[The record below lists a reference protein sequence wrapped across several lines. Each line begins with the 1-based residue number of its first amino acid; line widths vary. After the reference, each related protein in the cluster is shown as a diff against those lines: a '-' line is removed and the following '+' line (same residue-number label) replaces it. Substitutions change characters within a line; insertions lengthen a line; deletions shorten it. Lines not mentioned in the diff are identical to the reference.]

1 MLEYYFVLAVAISG
15 SMILMKNRAY
25 NRAALALFTL
35 LQISVMLFGYFN
47 ANETDALFFK
57 YDMLGVLLTAVLTIL
72 TPITFYHSYL
82 YLQRYSPEIN
92 RQSIYWA
99 ALIILISAMTG
110 AYFAENVALLW
121 VCVEV
126 TTLCVTVLV
135 FQDRSKTSLEASWK
149 YLFISSVGV
158 AIAFMGILFLTAVSV
173 ESGPKSLNFTDLIAN
188 SQAMNSTWIKIAF
201 ILVLT
206 GFSIKLSIFPLFA
219 AAIDAKTVAP
229 SPANALLSSAL
240 VSVGF
245 VGIFRFYAIIAQ
257 TDAAPWARNVLMITG
272 LISIFL
278 AAIQLF
284 KVKRYTRMYAFSTME
299 HAGIICLALFAGGV
313 GYYAAV
319 LHVVL
324 HSFVKAGL
332 FYQLGQSNYIY
343 KSIWVKDSGA
353 YFKINPFGALVVML
367 GFFSIVAIPPSGLFV
382 TEFLIFK
389 TLFLEKQI
397 LVSIIAL
404 LLLTVILFQIAKFIF
419 HLLFEKKPEHLS
431 NVDVHIN
438 KSEAIAPFLL
448 FVLAAYLGYSPPEFF
463 VDMIQS
469 ATAIIQ

>member
-1 MLEYYFVLAVAISG
+1 MLEYYFLLAVAISG
-15 SMILMKNRAY
+15 LMILFRNRAF
-25 NRAALALFTL
+25 NQVALTLFAL
-35 LQISVMLFGYFN
+35 LQIGVVVFAYQH
-47 ANETDALFFK
+47 ANETATLYFK
-57 YDMLGVLLTAVLTIL
+57 YDMLGILLAAVMAVL

-82 YLQRYSPEIN
+82 YLQRYSPEIG

-99 ALIILISAMTG
+99 ALVILITAMTG

-121 VCVEV
+121 VCIEV
-126 TTLCVTVLV
+126 TTLSVTVLV
-135 FQDRSKTSLEASWK
+135 FHDRSKTSLEAAWK

-188 SQAMNSTWIKIAF
+188 AHTMNATWIKIAF

-257 TDAAPWARNVLMITG
+257 TDADLWARNVLMITG

-284 KVKRYTRMYAFSTME
+284 RVKRFTRMYALSTME
-299 HAGIICLALFAGGV
+299 HAGIICLALFAGGI

-332 FYQLGQSNYIY
+332 FYQLGQSNYVY
-343 KSIWVKDSGA
+343 KSIWIKDSGA
-353 YFKINPFGALVVML
+353 WFKINPLGAMAVML

-382 TEFLIFK
+382 TEFLILK
-389 TLFLEKQI
+389 TLFLQKHYLI
-397 LVSIIAL
+397 SIIAL
-404 LLLTVILFQIAKFIF
+404 LLLTVILFQIARFLF
-419 HLLFEKKPEHLS
+419 RLLFEKIPEPLS
-431 NVDVHIN
+431 NVDVRIN
-438 KSEAIAPFLL
+438 KAETIAPFLL
-448 FVLAAYLGYSPPEFF
+448 FILAAFLGYSPPIFF
-463 VDMIQS
+463 VNMINS
-469 ATAIIQ
+469 AIAIIQ

>member
-1 MLEYYFVLAVAISG
+1 MLEYYFLLALAISG
-15 SMILMKNRAY
+15 LMILFKNRTFNQVACT
-25 NRAALALFTL
+25 LFAL
-35 LQISVMLFGYFN
+35 LQIGVVVFAYLH
-47 ANETDALFFK
+47 AKETDALYFK
-57 YDMLGVLLTAVLTIL
+57 YDMLGILLTAVLSIL

-82 YLQRYSPEIN
+82 YLQRYSPEIG

-99 ALIILISAMTG
+99 ALVILITAMTG

-121 VCVEV
+121 VCIEV

-135 FQDRSKTSLEASWK
+135 FHDRSKTSLEASWK

-188 SQAMNSTWIKIAF
+188 AHTMNATWIKIAF

-245 VGIFRFYAIIAQ
+245 VGIFRFYAIIAH
-257 TDAAPWARNVLMITG
+257 TDADLWARNVLMITG

-278 AAIQLF
+278 AAVQLF
-284 KVKRYTRMYAFSTME
+284 RVKRFTRMYALSTME
-299 HAGIICLALFAGGV
+299 HAGIICLALFAGGI

-343 KSIWVKDSGA
+343 KSIWIKDSGA
-353 YFKINPFGALVVML
+353 YFKINPLGALVVML

-389 TLFLEKQI
+389 TLFLQKHYLI
-397 LVSIIAL
+397 SIVAL
-404 LLLTVILFQIAKFIF
+404 ILLTAILFQIARFLF
-419 HLLFEKKPEHLS
+419 HLLFEKNPEQLHDTDF
-431 NVDVHIN
+431 NIN
-438 KSEAIAPFLL
+438 KAENIAPFLL
-448 FVLAAYLGYSPPEFF
+448 FVLAAYLGYSPPGFF
-463 VDMIQS
+463 VNMINS
-469 ATAIIQ
+469 AIAIIQ